1 VVPRVLIVDDE
12 QAICDSLAAFLED
25 EGMRV
30 EVAHSGEEAVQ
41 RVTDGLAVDVCVMDL
56 RLPGINGAQAIR
68 EIHER
73 SPGVEFIV
81 HTGSGSGKGL
91 AELAR
96 TGLQGLAV
104 FSKPVKDMGRV
115 SETIRALWTPT

>member
-1 VVPRVLIVDDE
+1 MGPLVLIVDDE
-12 QAICDSLAAFLED
+12 LSICDNLAAFLED
-25 EGMRV
+25 EGMRT

-56 RLPGINGAQAIR
+56 RLPGINGAQAIL

-73 SPGVEFIV
+73 EPRARFIV
-81 HTGSGSGKGL
+81 HTGSTSDKVL

-96 TGLQGLAV
+96 TDVGRLPV
-104 FSKPVKDMGRV
+104 FSKPLKDMTRI
-115 SETIRALWTPT
+115 SETVRALWTAA